1 MNEGLG
7 HVASICDLLLKL
19 VTNEKNEVGSY
30 FREGARE
37 AFFFFFLFRA
47 TPTAYGGSQARG

>member
-1 MNEGLG
+1 MMSLGMNEGLG
-7 HVASICDLLLKL
+7 NVASICDLLLKL

-37 AFFFFFLFRA
+37 AFFFFFF
-47 TPTAYGGSQARG
+47 PF